1 MARSG
6 HSLVMVIDKDLSDAM
21 KAREVK
27 VVQEIDKKR
36 KEHAPK
42 RFRFRRRLLM
52 EAEVSYPEWVNSPFD
67 TPKDP
72 PPYHWDTNKYVR
84 PMTPGH
90 ANFVFLLFG
99 GKAERGEAVSESTRR
114 DLY

>member
-1 MARSG
+1 
-6 HSLVMVIDKDLSDAM
+6 
-21 KAREVK
+21 
-27 VVQEIDKKR
+27 
-36 KEHAPK
+36 
-42 RFRFRRRLLM
+42 M
-52 EAEVSYPEWVNSPFD
+52 EGGGEEVSFPEWVNSPYD
-67 TPKDP
+67 TPSDA

>member
-1 MARSG
+1 MKKNEEKVAKD
-6 HSLVMVIDKDLSDAM
+6 IDKE
-21 KAREVK
+21 R
-27 VVQEIDKKR
+27 KK
-36 KEHAPK
+36 HITPT
-42 RFRFRRRLLM
+42 RRRLLT
-52 EAEVSYPEWVNSPFD
+52 AEEPPPPEWVNSPFD
-67 TPKDP
+67 TASDP
-72 PPYHWDTNKYVR
+72 PPHTWDTNKYVR